1 MPCSVAMPAAGAQEP
16 TESGVIPARSSTR
29 AKAMKKGDLVRA
41 KVNASIYIPPGSTG
55 VIVKDPQSITLGV
68 NGCPTIALVHWFDRS
83 KAFYARIERLE
94 VISEE
99 R

>member
-1 MPCSVAMPAAGAQEP
+1 MPAAGAQEP

-41 KVNASIYIPPGSTG
+41 KVNASIYVRSGSAG

-68 NGCPTIALVHWFDRS
+68 NGCPTIALVHWFDRGE
-83 KAFYARIERLE
+83 AFHARTKRLE

>member
-1 MPCSVAMPAAGAQEP
+1 MPAAGAQEP

-41 KVNASIYIPPGSTG
+41 KLSARIGVPEGSTG
-55 VIVKDPQSITLGV
+55 VITKEPESITLGV
-68 NGCPTIALVHWFDRS
+68 NGRPMVALVHWFGRGE
-83 KAFYARIERLE
+83 AFYARIERLE
-94 VISEE
+94 VIGEE

>member
-1 MPCSVAMPAAGAQEP
+1 
-16 TESGVIPARSSTR
+16 
-29 AKAMKKGDLVRA
+29 MKKGDLVRA
-41 KVNASIYIPPGSTG
+41 KVNASIYVRPGSTG

-68 NGCPTIALVHWFDRS
+68 NGCPTVALVHWFDRG
-83 KAFYARIERLE
+83 KALYARTKHLE

>member
-1 MPCSVAMPAAGAQEP
+1 
-16 TESGVIPARSSTR
+16 
-29 AKAMKKGDLVRA
+29 MKKGDLVRA

-68 NGCPTIALVHWFDRS
+68 NGCPTIALVHWFDRGE
-83 KAFYARIERLE
+83 AFYARTKRLE

>member
-29 AKAMKKGDLVRA
+29 EKAMKKGDLVRA
-41 KVNASIYIPPGSTG
+41 KVNASVYVPPGSTG
-55 VIVKDPQSITLGV
+55 IVVKEPHSLMLGV
-68 NGCPTIALVHWFDRS
+68 NGRPVVALVHWFDRDE
-83 KAFYARIERLE
+83 AFYARIERLE
-94 VISEE
+94 AISEE

>member
-1 MPCSVAMPAAGAQEP
+1 MPCSVAMPAAEAQEP
-16 TESGVIPARSSTR
+16 TESGVIPARLSTR

-41 KVNASIYIPPGSTG
+41 KVNASIYVRSGSAG
-55 VIVKDPQSITLGV
+55 VIVKEPQSITLGV
-68 NGCPTIALVHWFDRS
+68 NGCPTIALVHWFDRGE
-83 KAFYARIERLE
+83 AFYARTKHLE

>member
-41 KVNASIYIPPGSTG
+41 KASGWLVRPGSAG

-68 NGCPTIALVHWFDRS
+68 NGCPTVALVHWFGRG
-83 KAFYARIERLE
+83 KALYARTKHLE
-94 VISEE
+94 VINEE

>member
-1 MPCSVAMPAAGAQEP
+1 
-16 TESGVIPARSSTR
+16 
-29 AKAMKKGDLVRA
+29 MKKGDLVRA

-68 NGCPTIALVHWFDRS
+68 NGCPTFALVHWFDRGE
-83 KAFYARIERLE
+83 AFYTRTKRLE

>member
-41 KVNASIYIPPGSTG
+41 KANASIYVRPGSTG
-55 VIVKDPQSITLGV
+55 VIVKDPHSLMLGV
-68 NGCPTIALVHWFDRS
+68 NGRPTVALVHWFSRGTR
-83 KAFYARIERLE
+83 AYARIERLE
-94 VISEE
+94 VINEE
-99 R
+99 G

>member
-41 KVNASIYIPPGSTG
+41 KAKAIFHRRPGSAG
-55 VIVKDPQSITLGV
+55 VIVEEPQAITLGV
-68 NGCPTIALVHWFDRS
+68 NGCPKIALVHWFDRGD
-83 KAFYARIERLE
+83 AFYARIKQLE